1 MGQLELATPHDDG
14 FYPPSTVLDAT
25 ALGPRVAATGARADP
40 PPSPRWQQQNRLNEQ
55 AVKAAA
61 AGANSS
67 AAVHHN
73 DDLVDASAYDRGAG
87 DEDTHTSRSP
97 VYHRRVDLRANPS
110 CIAEDFPCSL
120 YKTELCRS
128 YEETGCCRYGAKCQF
143 AHGQEELR
151 AVFRH
156 PRFKTQNCRTF
167 TSTGTCPYG
176 SRCRFIHYRGAA
188 AASAAATGGR
198 QLVVTVPAFPSPS
211 SPKTPSPGAVQLVA
225 TGVTSA
231 SPPASPRSSSTL
243 TALSDY
249 PSPRSD
255 TAIDKWYPEVLAPYS
270 PPSPSAGDSARSHHR
285 LPIFETLVP
294 EAEYLVT
301 APETEESVTVLPSM
315 ASPKANYSM
324 PGSPKSPKS
333 APSHKQQRH
342 HGRVAHQG
350 GAGRNRTPRD

>member
-1 MGQLELATPHDDG
+1 
-14 FYPPSTVLDAT
+14 
-25 ALGPRVAATGARADP
+25 
-40 PPSPRWQQQNRLNEQ
+40 
-55 AVKAAA
+55 
-61 AGANSS
+61 
-67 AAVHHN
+67 
-73 DDLVDASAYDRGAG
+73 
-87 DEDTHTSRSP
+87 
-97 VYHRRVDLRANPS
+97 
-110 CIAEDFPCSL
+110 
-120 YKTELCRS
+120 
-128 YEETGCCRYGAKCQF
+128 
-143 AHGQEELR
+143 
-151 AVFRH
+151 VFRH

-188 AASAAATGGR
+188 AASAAAAGGR

-211 SPKTPSPGAVQLVA
+211 SPKTPSPCAVQLVA

-231 SPPASPRSSSTL
+231 SPPASPLSSSTL

-255 TAIDKWYPEVLAPYS
+255 TGIDNWYPEVLAPYS
-270 PPSPSAGDSARSHHR
+270 PPSPAGDSTRSHHR

-294 EAEYLVT
+294 EAEYLVA

-315 ASPKANYSM
+315 ASPKAM

-350 GAGRNRTPRD
+350 GAGRNRTPRG